1 MWNIHSREIDAPAT
15 AVGALLDTLAG
26 PYDRLWPTPA
36 WWPLRLDKPLA
47 VGASG
52 GHGPVRYAV
61 TEYEP
66 SRRVRFEFTPEDG
79 LYGGFHELRVAP
91 AGAQRCVLTH
101 EIAGALTG
109 AELVTW
115 PLLARPLHDALVEDL
130 LDTAERAVTGT
141 VRQPSGHSRWVRI
154 LRRLMADRAR
164 PGPLPEGA
172 ELARESFVRYDCRL
186 VHRPAPARYAS
197 RRRWLGRGDLP
208 RPAVPGAAPDQQRGA
223 DRWRRTRA
231 AVSDL
236 RPGRGRAAHPLH
248 DRAMGS
254 PGPVVLRPGPP
265 VPPGVRTHPAH
276 RSSAPGHHH
285 LRWSWDRDAR
295 LPVAHGL
302 VGVHYVRDEP
312 P

>member
-1 MWNIHSREIDAPAT
+1 MRNIHSREIDAPAT

-66 SRRVRFEFTPEDG
+66 GRRVRFEFTPEDG
-79 LYGGFHELRVAP
+79 LYGGFHELRVTP

-172 ELARESFVRYDCRL
+172 ELARESFVRYDYADSYSVPL
-186 VHRPAPARYAS
+186 RPGMPVDAGGWVDAIFRGRPFPVL
-197 RRRWLGRGDLP
+197 RRTSSEVLIG
-208 RPAVPGAAPDQQRGA
+208 GAAPGLRFRASVLVADERLTLSTIVRWGRLGRWYFALVRPFHRAYVRSLLTGA
-223 DRWRRTRA
+223 VHRA
-231 AVSDL
+231 TTTSA
-236 RPGRGRAAHPLH
+236 GRGT
-248 DRAMGS
+248 AMLAS
-254 PGPVVLRPGPP
+254 R
-265 VPPGVRTHPAH
+265 
-276 RSSAPGHHH
+276 
-285 LRWSWDRDAR
+285 
-295 LPVAHGL
+295 
-302 VGVHYVRDEP
+302 
-312 P
+312 